1 MAKAGIMKKIFIL
14 LASVSLL
21 EISTLAQSGGAGGG
35 AAGAG
40 SAGTGTG
47 TGTAGAG
54 GTATGATGNSS
65 AGVGTANSGVSTT
78 GASVGFGNAAS
89 SPGSPGAN
97 ALQVTPAQAQP
108 QVGLGTQSGAVT
120 QGPVAISGGM
130 SEASG
135 AAINRSA
142 SAGGNAAPAGTPP
155 EPLEVSTGTLSEV
168 PGVITL
174 RGVVRGESEKWE
186 IERQVRKLKGVLT
199 VNNLLQIADKED
211 PRGARQPRKGETTIR
226 YEGLPGGAR

>member
-1 MAKAGIMKKIFIL
+1 MKKIFIL

-21 EISTLAQSGGAGGG
+21 EISTLAQSGGAGAG

-40 SAGTGTG
+40 AAGA
-47 TGTAGAG
+47 GTAGSAG
-54 GTATGATGNSS
+54 SATGATGNSS

-78 GASVGFGNAAS
+78 GATVGSGNAAS

-108 QVGLGTQSGAVT
+108 QVGLGTQSGAAA
-120 QGPVAISGGM
+120 GPVAISGGM

-135 AAINRSA
+135 AAINRSV
-142 SAGGNAAPAGTPP
+142 SAGGNAVPAGTPP
-155 EPLEVSTGTLSEV
+155 EPLEVSTGSLSEV

-211 PRGARQPRKGETTIR
+211 PRGVRHPRKGETTIR
-226 YEGLPGGAR
+226 YEGLPSSAK